1 LFEHD
6 AFSSYPMY
14 SLHFSPFHLQL
25 DAPLACVQADDAA
38 YGQAQERGPM
48 TAGEPPVTHV
58 VLWMSAEAWPLQ
70 SQIVAADAV
79 RQEAGRL
86 TLLRDGRVV
95 FQARASDVALL
106 ETYTSLHSA
115 KSAFD
120 ERRATRGR
128 GGLRVEELAPASGAA
143 RPSDTRS
150 RGGPAEGIGFRVSE
164 DR

>member
-1 LFEHD
+1 
-6 AFSSYPMY
+6 
-14 SLHFSPFHLQL
+14 
-25 DAPLACVQADDAA
+25 
-38 YGQAQERGPM
+38 M
-48 TAGEPPVTHV
+48 TAEDPPVTHV
-58 VLWMSAEAWPLQ
+58 VLWMSADAWPLQ
-70 SQIVAADAV
+70 SQIVAADEV
-79 RQEAGRL
+79 RNEAERL

-106 ETYTSLHSA
+106 ETHTSLQSA

-120 ERRATRGR
+120 ERRSIRGR

-143 RPSDTRS
+143 RSGDTRS